1 MRAVA
6 FAVTLLATLG
16 ANYLLDRFR
25 FSASGGPAFPGRSKN
40 ANTIGLDGTDSRQR
54 SRPTKCK
61 RPEIKVRVYSPQQL
75 MLPPR
80 RAWRYAIGVVY
91 SFPL

>member
-25 FSASGGPAFPGRSKN
+25 FWRAGIPWPKQEREYDWLGRHRFPA
-40 ANTIGLDGTDSRQR
+40 AI
-54 SRPTKCK
+54 
-61 RPEIKVRVYSPQQL
+61 
-75 MLPPR
+75 PPR
-80 RAWRYAIGVVY
+80 QVQGGRR
-91 SFPL
+91 